1 MINSIVLAEMKQ
13 YFLRWRQPSHSTE
26 AKEIARIG
34 LLEPFHN
41 GRAFPKW
48 NSENGSLAAR
58 STRSHGIAKDTESA
72 AYSASSLMSA

>member
-41 GRAFPKW
+41 GRAFPTD
-48 NSENGSLAAR
+48 LPP
-58 STRSHGIAKDTESA
+58 
-72 AYSASSLMSA
+72 